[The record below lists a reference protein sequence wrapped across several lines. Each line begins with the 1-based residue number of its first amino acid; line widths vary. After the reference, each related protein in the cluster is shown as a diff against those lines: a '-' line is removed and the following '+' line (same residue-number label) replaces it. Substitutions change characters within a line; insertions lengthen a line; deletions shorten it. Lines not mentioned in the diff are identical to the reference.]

1 MLRMIRDALSVPDG
15 HNVHMHV
22 KKLVEQLATSQIL
35 LSQCEAFISGFEDDE
50 EQDGVV
56 ELLQRIREAIRE
68 KP

>member
-1 MLRMIRDALSVPDG
+1 MLRMIRDELSVPDG

-22 KKLVEQLATSQIL
+22 KNLVEQLTTNQIL
-35 LSQCEAFISGFEDDE
+35 LAQCEAFISGFEDDE
-50 EQDGVV
+50 EQEGVV